1 MVDPVSQARAGPGA
15 NPETAPI
22 PGSVSHYRKEGPWHV
37 IDVRAGLTAQ
47 LFSSLDPAPFR
58 RKDLDPE
65 VEGYI
70 VAAVREIGGP
80 HQAKLVF
87 HLPAE
92 EAASAAGRGLAEA
105 VHNYF
110 EYRAWAMTQ
119 DLRRLMRNGAVS
131 LAIGLVF
138 LFACLVAREFVGR
151 IEGATASI
159 IAEGLLII
167 GWVAMWRPLEILLYD
182 WWPIWRQRRLYRALQ
197 GMPIACAAAG

>member
-1 MVDPVSQARAGPGA
+1 MVEPISPPGA
-15 NPETAPI
+15 DAAPI
-22 PGSVSHYRKEGPWHV
+22 PGSVSHYRREGGLHV
-37 IDVRAGLTAQ
+37 IDVRAGLVAQ

-80 HQAKLVF
+80 RQAKLVF

-92 EAASAAGRGLAEA
+92 EAASAAGRGLPEA

-110 EYRAWAMTQ
+110 EYRAWAMGQ
-119 DLRRLMRNGAVS
+119 DLRRLMRIGATS
-131 LAIGLVF
+131 LGIGLVF
-138 LFACLVAREFVGR
+138 LFACLVAREFVAR
-151 IEGATASI
+151 IEGATAAI
-159 IAEGLLII
+159 VAEGLLIM

-197 GMPIACAAAG
+197 AMPIDCSAAG